1 MRLFTTAYNNFSNTR
16 RFPGILLQSHTV
28 LKYDFLV
35 GDMHRPAMF
44 STADAAL
51 KSVPGSERIVG
62 IFLSQFI
69 QCHQTSHP
77 FFVKVGM
84 KIDFRPFQG
93 YFIPSQMS
101 NPFLLECL
109 QAFSASVR
117 TNVRLQLQVYTL
129 VPKNARALHPH
140 PAIKVP
146 MMGLRS
152 FPSFCVDVVLVEIQ
166 KVGKKTENPVYFL
179 NR

>member
-1 MRLFTTAYNNFSNTR
+1 
-16 RFPGILLQSHTV
+16 
-28 LKYDFLV
+28 
-35 GDMHRPAMF
+35 MHRPAMF

-62 IFLSQFI
+62 YIPLPIHTMSSNEPSFLCQSGNENRL
-69 QCHQTSHP
+69 P
-77 FFVKVGM
+77 
-84 KIDFRPFQG
+84 
-93 YFIPSQMS
+93 
-101 NPFLLECL
+101 
-109 QAFSASVR
+109 AFSRLFYSQSNVESVSSR
-117 TNVRLQLQVYTL
+117 MLTGLFGVDKNKCSITAPSIHAC
-129 VPKNARALHPH
+129 PKNARALHPH